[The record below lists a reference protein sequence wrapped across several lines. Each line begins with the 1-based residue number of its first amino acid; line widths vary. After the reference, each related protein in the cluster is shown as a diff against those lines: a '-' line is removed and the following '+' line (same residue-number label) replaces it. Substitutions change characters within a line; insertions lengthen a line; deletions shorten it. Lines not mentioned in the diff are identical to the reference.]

1 MENKIRWRRRIQGID
16 GIIGEIIY
24 KEIVIIIRIM
34 TRVVVR
40 KERDSPG
47 AKIFQ
52 DVGDMTWE
60 LVDDQNMGGLL
71 GT

>member
-1 MENKIRWRRRIQGID
+1 
-16 GIIGEIIY
+16 
-24 KEIVIIIRIM
+24 M

-40 KERDSPG
+40 KERASPG